1 MKTAEELKQIYTANY
16 LHQGGE
22 ITSKELGKRLTIILE
37 SYAKKQAVEFAE
49 WFATV
54 SHLDLR
60 TSSTWENVYDEF
72 IKQQS

>member
-1 MKTAEELKQIYTANY
+1 MKTAKVLKQIYTASY
-16 LHQGGE
+16 LYQSGE
-22 ITSKELGKRLTIILE
+22 ITSKELDKRLTVILE
-37 SYAKKQAVEFAE
+37 SYAKEQAVKFAE

-72 IKQQS
+72 IKQP